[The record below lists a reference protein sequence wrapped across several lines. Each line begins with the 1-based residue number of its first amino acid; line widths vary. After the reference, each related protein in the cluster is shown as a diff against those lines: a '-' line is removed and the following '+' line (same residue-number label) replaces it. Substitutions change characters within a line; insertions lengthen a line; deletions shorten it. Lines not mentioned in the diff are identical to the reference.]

1 MTHHDEVNPTAATAV
16 ESAVEPTGHDPA
28 SVAAASAL
36 LALQS
41 DPLDLLLRGLVDG
54 LTVHDADGT
63 YSYVSPSFEALSGHA
78 ADDLMGSSPFVLG
91 LFHPEDVPRAVEV
104 QAEALDSG
112 QPWRVMYRLQRA
124 DGVFMWVESA
134 GRVVAGPVGD
144 RFVVVTRVAEH
155 LESLV
160 QGVEVERRVKRGY
173 AELLARQERFMT
185 TVSHRARTP
194 LTAVVGITEL
204 LRQRHDVLPAE
215 QREVLFE
222 RLNANT
228 WALRELFE
236 EVTEADRLNRSD
248 AVLQRRVVDLH
259 ELVRTVVADVTA
271 DEERVTNAVPAGLR
285 AVVDGR
291 QVRRMLTILLGNSF
305 KHAGTGAA
313 VTVRSSRRD
322 GGVELVVEDDGP
334 GVPPSLRDHVFEP
347 FVHVEA
353 DSPDPGSGLG
363 LYIVSEL
370 AALHGG
376 RAWVDDRPGGGAR
389 FHVWLPRPRNGEL
402 TGGDRSARTRR
413 AAPGES
419 PEAALTPEAATFV
432 ERLLASLRK
441 RVDMDVVYLSIF
453 DDTHQN
459 VLATAGHADVAGIR
473 AGKRIPL
480 AETYC
485 VRMVADE
492 LERVVGDTRSHPQ
505 LADLPATGDGLAC
518 WMGVPVHLPDGQ
530 VFGTLC
536 CASSTPQPE
545 LQQSAA
551 DELARFAEILGDQ
564 LADEGFVDA
573 TAIDATGRVSD
584 VLTRDDALF
593 PVFQPIVDL
602 TTGRAVGVE
611 ALTRFTG
618 DKRPVDVW
626 FADAARAGLLV
637 DMEVHTAGRALA
649 HLDELPGDSYL
660 TLNLSPST
668 LQSRELAA
676 LLEPHP
682 LDRIVV
688 EVTEHATVDNYEP
701 LRRALHPYRRQGL
714 RVAIDDVGT
723 GYGGLGHLVQLQ
735 PEIIKV
741 DRSLVEVI
749 DRDRARRAAVVGV
762 ARMAEHL
769 GAALVAEGVERPAS
783 LCAARDI
790 GFTHAQGY
798 LLARPDREVDFRA
811 VAAAVKQAL
820 AAGADGE
827 DSLRTGV
834 S

>member
-1 MTHHDEVNPTAATAV
+1 MTPHDDVPAQASTAQAPTAEP
-16 ESAVEPTGHDPA
+16 ESAAGE
-28 SVAAASAL
+28 AA
-36 LALQS
+36 
-41 DPLDLLLRGLVDG
+41 PLDLVQRGLVDG
-54 LTVHDADGT
+54 LTVHDADGA
-63 YSYVSPSFEALSGHA
+63 YAYVSPSFEALSGHA
-78 ADDLMGSSPFVLG
+78 GDDLMGNSPFDLG
-91 LFHPEDVPRAVEV
+91 LFHPEDVHRVVEV

-124 DGVFMWVESA
+124 DGVFVWVESA
-134 GRVVAGPVGD
+134 GRVVVDPVGD

-155 LESLV
+155 LDSLV
-160 QGVEVERRVKRGY
+160 QGVEVERRLKRGY

-204 LRQRHDVLPAE
+204 LRHRHDVLPAE

-228 WALRELFE
+228 GALRELFE

-259 ELVRTVVADVTA
+259 DLVRTVVADVTA

-291 QVRRMLTILLGNSF
+291 QVRRLLTILLGNSF

-313 VTVRSSRRD
+313 VAVRSSQRD

-389 FHVWLPRPRNGEL
+389 FHVWLPRPRNGEV
-402 TGGDRSARTRR
+402 TDGHGTRPARTRGS
-413 AAPGES
+413 APGES
-419 PEAALTPEAATFV
+419 SGAALTREAEPFV
-432 ERLLASLRK
+432 ERLLESLRK
-441 RVDMDVVYLSIF
+441 KVDMDVVYLSIF
-453 DDTHQN
+453 DDTHQH
-459 VLATAGHADVAGIR
+459 VLATAGRDDVAGIR

-480 AETYC
+480 EDTYC
-485 VRMVADE
+485 VRMVADD

-536 CASSTPQPE
+536 CASTRPQPE
-545 LQQSAA
+545 LPQTTA
-551 DELARFAEILGDQ
+551 DEVTRFAEILGDQ
-564 LADEGFVDA
+564 LADGGFVDG
-573 TAIDATGRVSD
+573 TAIDAMGRVTD

-602 TTGRAVGVE
+602 STGRAVGVE
-611 ALTRFTG
+611 ALARFTG
-618 DKRPVDVW
+618 DERPVDVW

-637 DMEVHTAGRALA
+637 DMEVYTAGRALA
-649 HLDELPGDSYL
+649 HLDELPDDTYL

-682 LDRIVV
+682 LDRLVV
-688 EVTEHATVDNYEP
+688 EVTEHAAVDNYEP
-701 LRRALHPYRRQGL
+701 LRRALHPYRQQGL

-723 GYGGLGHLVQLQ
+723 GYAGLGHLVQLH
-735 PEIIKV
+735 PDIIKV

-749 DRDRARRAAVVGV
+749 DRDPARRAAVVGM

-769 GAALVAEGVERPAS
+769 GAALLAEGVERPAS

-798 LLARPDREVDFRA
+798 LLAHPAREVDFQA
-811 VAAAVKQAL
+811 VAALAEQAL
-820 AAGADGE
+820 AAGLDDE
-827 DSLRTGV
+827 DSRRAGVVASDPRTDEE
-834 S
+834 